1 MDKISDFYYPT
12 SLNSNYYEK
21 FQSIIENEPVESTE
35 STEPVISSKKSS
47 RKGSKKL
54 SRKGS
59 RKGSKKGSK
68 KYGKEKDS
76 IAGIKDNMRKLNK
89 LQKKQNA
96 HINKLIKKLQ
106 DNNISL

>member
-35 STEPVISSKKSS
+35 STESVISSKKGS
-47 RKGSKKL
+47 RKRSKKS

-59 RKGSKKGSK
+59 RKGSKKG
-68 KYGKEKDS
+68 GKEKDT

>member
-1 MDKISDFYYPT
+1 MDTISDFYYPT

-35 STEPVISSKKSS
+35 SRESVISSKKGSRKRSKKSS
-47 RKGSKKL
+47 RKGSKK
-54 SRKGS
+54 G
-59 RKGSKKGSK
+59 
-68 KYGKEKDS
+68 GKEKDT